1 MQEMTPKRRYNEII
15 ELLQSGS
22 ADEAEEL
29 CRQAVDE
36 NGDVNFIALLGTI
49 LARRDDLEA
58 AESHLR
64 RAVQIAPA
72 YPKANE
78 ELGAVL
84 LNRGKPEEAIPFL
97 RKATELTP
105 TSAECFFK
113 LGGAL
118 KLAGDNDGALA
129 AFAESQRL
137 SPSKAKLE
145 EASRLFA
152 AKKFREAE
160 KLAQELILENPR
172 DVNAALLL
180 SKIAMD
186 ASCYSDAETL
196 LRRIISI
203 APRFITAWH
212 ELAVAV
218 KEQHRM
224 EETLEIL
231 AHALSLDEG
240 NSESHY
246 RYAAALATA
255 GKTLESVEYYE
266 KSIDLNPKQ
275 VGALVGLGHV
285 LKTLGN
291 YDEGI
296 EAYQRARDLKPN
308 FGEIYFSLSNLKTY
322 RFSDADID
330 DMLRRIDQEGLS
342 LDSEVH
348 FSFTLGKAFE
358 DQKEFDRAF
367 EYYHRGN
374 SKHRGTIAY
383 DPVQTA
389 ITHQKIKDT
398 FDEGFLGE
406 LRDKGVGEKQPD
418 PIFIVGLPRSGST
431 LLEQILAS
439 HSLVDGTSELPDLG
453 RISSMVTDREQGRQY
468 PEGIQDMEPSEI
480 TALGLE
486 YLNRTRRHRA
496 GAPYFTDKMPN
507 NFAHIGL
514 ILATMPNAKII
525 DARRYPLDSC
535 VGCYK
540 QHFARGQTYTY
551 DVFELAEFYLESD
564 EMMSHW
570 QKVAPGHVLRVQYE
584 DVVNELEAQ
593 VRRILE
599 YCKLPFERGCVDI
612 HQTKRAVRTASSEQ
626 VRQPIYA
633 GSIGTWQRFEHHI
646 SPLIEG
652 LEPLLAKTGKQ
663 TSEFLS

>member
-15 ELLQSGS
+15 ELLQSG
-22 ADEAEEL
+22 ADGEAEQL
-29 CRQAVDE
+29 CRQAVDD

-49 LARRDDLEA
+49 LARRDDLQE

-78 ELGAVL
+78 ELGSVL
-84 LNRGKPEEAIPFL
+84 LNRGKPLEAIPFL
-97 RKATELTP
+97 RKATELSP
-105 TSAECFFK
+105 SSAECFFK

-118 KLAGDNDGALA
+118 KLAGDNDGAAA
-129 AFAESQRL
+129 AFAQSQRL

-186 ASCYSDAETL
+186 ASCYADAETL
-196 LRRIISI
+196 LRRITRI

-212 ELAVAV
+212 ELAAAV

-266 KSIDLNPKQ
+266 KAIDLNPQQ

-296 EAYQRARDLKPN
+296 EAYQRARALKPN
-308 FGEIYFSLSNLKTY
+308 FGEIVFSLSNLKTY

-330 DMLRRIDQEGLS
+330 DMLHRVDQEGLS

-348 FSFTLGKAFE
+348 FSFTLAKAFE
-358 DQKEFDRAF
+358 DRKEFDRAF

-374 SKHRGTIAY
+374 TKHRGTIAY

-398 FDEGFLGE
+398 FDEGFLRE
-406 LRDKGVGEKQPD
+406 LKDKGVGEKQPD

-453 RISSMVTDREQGRQY
+453 RISNLITDREKGRQY
-468 PEGIQDMEPSEI
+468 PEGIQDMAPSEI
-480 TALGLE
+480 TGLGLE
-486 YLNRTRRHRA
+486 YLNRTRRHRE

-535 VGCYK
+535 IGCYK

-551 DVFELAEFYLESD
+551 DLFELAEFYLEYD

-570 QKVAPGHVLRVQYE
+570 QKVAPDRVLRVQYE
-584 DVVNELEAQ
+584 DVVNELEDQ
-593 VRRILE
+593 VRRILD
-599 YCKLPFERGCVDI
+599 YCKLPYEKGCVDF

-626 VRQPIYA
+626 VRQPIYS
-633 GSIGTWQRFEHHI
+633 GSIGTWQRFEKHI
-646 SPLIEG
+646 TPLIEG
-652 LEPLLAKTGKQ
+652 LEPLLTETGKQ
-663 TSEFLS
+663 TSEFRS

>member
-1 MQEMTPKRRYNEII
+1 
-15 ELLQSGS
+15 
-22 ADEAEEL
+22 
-29 CRQAVDE
+29 
-36 NGDVNFIALLGTI
+36 
-49 LARRDDLEA
+49 
-58 AESHLR
+58 
-64 RAVQIAPA
+64 
-72 YPKANE
+72 
-78 ELGAVL
+78 
-84 LNRGKPEEAIPFL
+84 
-97 RKATELTP
+97 
-105 TSAECFFK
+105 
-113 LGGAL
+113 
-118 KLAGDNDGALA
+118 
-129 AFAESQRL
+129 
-137 SPSKAKLE
+137 
-145 EASRLFA
+145 
-152 AKKFREAE
+152 
-160 KLAQELILENPR
+160 
-172 DVNAALLL
+172 
-180 SKIAMD
+180 
-186 ASCYSDAETL
+186 
-196 LRRIISI
+196 
-203 APRFITAWH
+203 
-212 ELAVAV
+212 
-218 KEQHRM
+218 M

-246 RYAAALATA
+246 RYGAALATA

-266 KSIDLNPKQ
+266 KAIDLNPQQ

-308 FGEIYFSLSNLKTY
+308 FGEIVFSLSNLKTY
-322 RFSDADID
+322 RFSDADIE
-330 DMLRRIDQEGLS
+330 DMLRRVDQEGLS

-358 DQKEFDRAF
+358 DRKEFDKAF

-374 SKHRGTIAY
+374 AKHRGTIAY

-398 FDEGFLGE
+398 FDEGFLRD
-406 LRDKGVGEKQPD
+406 LKDKGVGEKQAD

-453 RISSMVTDREQGRQY
+453 RISNLITDREKGRQY

-486 YLNRTRRHRA
+486 YLNRTRRHRE

-551 DVFELAEFYLESD
+551 DLFELAEFYLEYD

-570 QKVAPGHVLRVQYE
+570 QKVAPDRVLRVQYE
-584 DVVNELEAQ
+584 DVVNDLDDQ
-593 VRRILE
+593 VRRILD
-599 YCKLPFERGCVDI
+599 YCKLPFENGCVDF

-626 VRQPIYA
+626 VRQPIYS
-633 GSIGTWQRFEHHI
+633 GSVGTWQRFENHI
-646 SPLIEG
+646 TPLIEG

>member
-22 ADEAEEL
+22 ESEAEQL
-29 CRQAVDE
+29 CRRAVDE

-49 LARRDDLEA
+49 LARRDELQE

-78 ELGAVL
+78 ELGSVL
-84 LNRGKPEEAIPFL
+84 LNRGKAEEAIPFL
-97 RKATELTP
+97 RKATELSP
-105 TSAECFFK
+105 SSAECFFK

-118 KLAGDNDGALA
+118 KLAGDNNGASA

-137 SPSKAKLE
+137 SPTKAKLE

-152 AKKFREAE
+152 TKKFREAE

-186 ASCYSDAETL
+186 AACYADAETL
-196 LRRIISI
+196 LRRIIHI

-212 ELAVAV
+212 ELAAAV

-266 KSIDLNPKQ
+266 KSIDLNPQQ

-330 DMLRRIDQEGLS
+330 DMLRRVDQEGLS

-348 FSFTLGKAFE
+348 FSFTLAKAFE
-358 DQKEFDRAF
+358 DRKEFDRAF

-398 FDEGFLGE
+398 FNEGFLRE
-406 LRDKGVGEKQPD
+406 LDDKGVGEKQPD

-453 RISSMVTDREQGRQY
+453 RISNLITDREKGRQY
-468 PEGIQDMEPSEI
+468 PEGIQDMAPSEI

-486 YLNRTRRHRA
+486 YLNRTRRHRE

-514 ILATMPNAKII
+514 ILATMPNAKVI

-535 VGCYK
+535 IGCYK

-551 DVFELAEFYLESD
+551 DLFELAEFYLEYD

-570 QKVAPGHVLRVQYE
+570 QKVAPDRVLRVQYE
-584 DVVNELEAQ
+584 DVVNELEDQ
-593 VRRILE
+593 VLRILD
-599 YCKLPFERGCVDI
+599 YCKLPFEKGCVDF

-626 VRQPIYA
+626 VRQPIYS
-633 GSIGTWQRFEHHI
+633 GSIGTWQRFENHI
-646 SPLIEG
+646 TPLIEG

>member
-1 MQEMTPKRRYNEII
+1 MQEIAPKRKYNEII

-22 ADEAEEL
+22 VIEAEKL
-29 CRQAVDE
+29 CRQAIDD

-49 LARRDDLEA
+49 LARGDDLQG

-78 ELGAVL
+78 ELGSIL

-97 RKATELTP
+97 RKATELNP
-105 TSAECFFK
+105 KSAECFFK

-118 KLAGDNDGALA
+118 KLAGDNDGASA
-129 AFAESQRL
+129 AFAVAHQL
-137 SPSKAKLE
+137 SPSVAKLE
-145 EASRLFA
+145 KASRLFSE
-152 AKKFREAE
+152 KKFREAE

-186 ASCYSDAETL
+186 ASCYSDAEAL
-196 LRRIISI
+196 LRKIISI
-203 APRFITAWH
+203 APRFIIAWH
-212 ELAVAV
+212 ELAAAV

-224 EETLEIL
+224 EETLDIL

-240 NSESHY
+240 NSDSHY

-255 GKTLESVEYYE
+255 GKTLESVGHYE

-291 YDEGI
+291 YDQGI

-322 RFSDADID
+322 RFSDEDIE
-330 DMLRRIDQEGLS
+330 DMLRRVDQEGLS

-358 DQKEFDRAF
+358 DRKEFDRAF

-389 ITHQKIKDT
+389 ITHQKIRDT
-398 FDEGFLGE
+398 FDEDLLRELGG
-406 LRDKGVGEKQPD
+406 KGVGEKRPD
-418 PIFIVGLPRSGST
+418 PIFILGLPRSGST

-453 RISSMVTDREQGRQY
+453 RISNMVTDREKGRQY
-468 PEGIQDMEPSEI
+468 PEGIKDMEPSEI

-486 YLNRTRRHRA
+486 YLNRTKRHRE

-525 DARRYPLDSC
+525 DARRHPLDSC

-540 QHFARGQTYTY
+540 QHFARGQTFTY
-551 DVFELAEFYLESD
+551 DLFELAEFYLEYD
-564 EMMSHW
+564 QMMSHW
-570 QKVAPGHVLRVQYE
+570 QKVAPGRVLRVQYE
-584 DVVNELEAQ
+584 DVVNELEEQ
-593 VRRILE
+593 VRRILD
-599 YCKLPFERGCVDI
+599 YCKLPFEEDCVDF

-633 GSIGTWQRFEHHI
+633 GSIGTWKRFENHI
-646 SPLIEG
+646 APLIEG
-652 LEPLLAKTGKQ
+652 LDPLLARTGKEP
-663 TSEFLS
+663 SESSS

>member
-1 MQEMTPKRRYNEII
+1 MQEITPKRRYNEII

-22 ADEAEEL
+22 NGEAEQL
-29 CRQAVDE
+29 CRQAVDD
-36 NGDVNFIALLGTI
+36 NGDVNFVALLGTI
-49 LARRDDLEA
+49 LARRDNLQE

-78 ELGAVL
+78 ELGSVL

-97 RKATELTP
+97 RKATELSP
-105 TSAECFFK
+105 SSADCFFK

-118 KLAGDNDGALA
+118 KLAGDNGGAAA
-129 AFAESQRL
+129 AFAQSQRL

-160 KLAQELILENPR
+160 KLAQELISENPR

-186 ASCYSDAETL
+186 ASCYSDAEAL
-196 LRRIISI
+196 LRRIIRM
-203 APRFITAWH
+203 APRFIAAWH
-212 ELAVAV
+212 ELAAAV

-246 RYAAALATA
+246 RYGAALATA

-266 KSIDLNPKQ
+266 KSIDLNPEQ
-275 VGALVGLGHV
+275 VGAFVGLGHV

-291 YDEGI
+291 YDDGI
-296 EAYQRARDLKPN
+296 EAYQRARELKPN

-322 RFSDADID
+322 RFSDADIE
-330 DMLRRIDQEGLS
+330 DMLHRVDQEGLS

-358 DQKEFDRAF
+358 DRKEFDRAF

-389 ITHQKIKDT
+389 ITNQKIKDT
-398 FDEGFLGE
+398 FDEGFLRE
-406 LRDKGVGEKQPD
+406 LEDRGVGEKQPD
-418 PIFIVGLPRSGST
+418 PIFILGLPRSGST

-453 RISSMVTDREQGRQY
+453 RISNLITDREKGRQY
-468 PEGIQDMEPSEI
+468 PEGIQDMGPSEI

-486 YLNRTRRHRA
+486 YLNRTRRHRD

-507 NFAHIGL
+507 NFVHIGL

-535 VGCYK
+535 IGCYK

-551 DVFELAEFYLESD
+551 DLFELAEFYLEYD
-564 EMMSHW
+564 EMMAHW
-570 QKVAPGHVLRVQYE
+570 QNVAPGRVLRVQYE
-584 DVVNELEAQ
+584 DVVNELEDQ
-593 VRRILE
+593 VRRILD
-599 YCKLPFERGCVDI
+599 YCKLPFEVGCVDF

-626 VRQPIYA
+626 VRQPIYS
-633 GSIGTWQRFEHHI
+633 GSIGTWQRFETHI
-646 SPLIEG
+646 TPLIEG
-652 LEPLLAKTGKQ
+652 LDPLLATTGSKAVE
-663 TSEFLS
+663 SLS